1 MNIGTY
7 RFFKPFLRV
16 FGLVSHIF
24 LMSLPLTQV
33 TANEI
38 NSYGKRTF
46 AGVPTGLIRDI
57 EVSGDVVFLAAE
69 NGVFKVIGSY
79 AERIPFNQTNSNTG
93 IISDVW
99 VDDGILWI
107 VEYGVG
113 VFRYDLSTGNSKKY
127 LPQVPELKEVWKLV
141 VTQQFIAFSTIN
153 GILVVD
159 RKAGSLTDWAENVSP
174 GKLAKVYSLVG
185 QSQSRVFAQ
194 SQSYLIDINIEDKQV
209 VLKSVKD
216 DFKKLSEITV
226 VNTHGD
232 KVYLGGPEG
241 LYTADSSFQK
251 LSFIPFANYS
261 SFKKPVEYI
270 YVSSINEIWVAAGG
284 IYKVSEDMIK
294 SLDWMKPMLSS
305 DSIQSIMS
313 ISETKDN
320 EILLSSSQIGMVALT
335 NTQRSIN
342 YLSLGG
348 VVYEKNIDDV
358 GVDSSGRIFIKDS
371 EDTFHITGDNSTLSV
386 VQNNKLGRCFSRYEV
401 LFEKIYSRSI
411 EEIDFCKGNYN
422 HVTRVDNKSFY
433 AYLETS
439 DGWKYFLFDDNEILD
454 SFDAPAF
461 VRESIVLNRGE
472 ILAYDIHST
481 IHFQLSKYKWKS
493 LTANDTNLQ
502 GITCVIELE
511 GFYLICTSGNGL
523 RQINSTNGEISK
535 SSIFG
540 DVDIRFIRGGLLSQA
555 KNLWLAT
562 NVGLFIYDTEHDI
575 LYDLDSSDGVFDL
588 DFDYRNIHE
597 AQGRVIVIGD
607 RLVYNFDESKLIE
620 NLRNNEQTLSRA
632 TIYRADWE
640 GEEPHSLDPG
650 YLDLPPTLDSEYGTL
665 SFSVASNSYV
675 ESYKHKLEFRILGY
689 IEDWQTHNASSM
701 NLAISDIGYGNF
713 ELQARVQSPHS
724 NVEYPINSLHFK
736 INPPFYL
743 SHYAYFLYAILMIMC
758 VYLYRKGY
766 LKLVA
771 SMVINT
777 SLVQKVL
784 GRYGAE
790 HKNKIEAL
798 AQNKIRLFSNVSHEL
813 RTPLQL
819 IMSELGNSKKS
830 DSEKE
835 KLNITA
841 LVHNVQRME
850 NLLDQVNTVDKL
862 GTSTLENFRLYS
874 VDDIKIIAS
883 SLDSLVKTKRQ
894 VLDVSTRGTGT
905 ISLLKGSLESIIGNL
920 ITNAVKFTEN
930 NGIIKFSAVFD
941 EDNLTLSVRDNGKG
955 IDESNHQEIFKRY
968 KRIDPSPEATG
979 EGIGLSLVKELVAM
993 NQGEISVDSA
1003 LGKGT
1008 KFIATFPIDDIQLLN
1023 SQNLDESTNSN
1034 WEDKPAILLVD
1045 DSRQLR
1051 NHLFKLFSSTYK
1063 CLVAR
1068 DGKQAL
1074 DILQIHKV
1082 NLVIT
1087 DLMMP
1092 VMSGLNFVEK
1102 LRDTDALNYLPI
1114 IVLTA
1119 KVDDESKERA
1129 LQANVDCL
1137 LTKPIA
1143 DEELMLRVRHLVA
1156 LKRAPSNNLSSSDMN
1171 KSEDSCILL
1180 PELLSEKDM
1189 AFYLN
1194 FISVL
1199 ENNYQ
1204 DEYFTRDKA
1213 ADLLLISPRS
1223 LNRKLS
1229 ELFDYNFSEFLSR
1242 FRIDK
1247 SKALLANGASVI
1259 SVAISVGF
1267 AGPSYFSTTFKR
1279 IMGIPPKQYSSTLVE
1294 PHGSEHQV

>member
-1 MNIGTY
+1 MKWVKSS
-7 RFFKPFLRV
+7 FFGSIVIVLLLGFDV
-16 FGLVSHIF
+16 FASVGSESFHGRSV
-24 LMSLPLTQV
+24 
-33 TANEI
+33 
-38 NSYGKRTF
+38 F
-46 AGVPTGLIRDI
+46 AGTPAGVIWDI
-57 EVSGDVVFLAAE
+57 EVVDEAIYLAAE
-69 NGVFKVIGSY
+69 NGVFQIVGQESQKVNY
-79 AERIPFNQTNSNTG
+79 NQSNLETG
-93 IISDVW
+93 IISDVAYEQGYLW
-99 VDDGILWI
+99 VS
-107 VEYGVG
+107 EFGVG
-113 VFRYDLSTGNSKKY
+113 VFKYNLKTGVSEQFISDSSDLKS
-127 LPQVPELKEVWKLV
+127 VWNLV
-141 VTQQFIAFSTIN
+141 VTPDYLVISLIN
-153 GILVVD
+153 GIYVVNRTTREIQNWAD
-159 RKAGSLTDWAENVSP
+159 EISSRSLSGA
-174 GKLAKVYSLVG
+174 YSLVSANQTSVHAISETYHIEIDLTG
-185 QSQSRVFAQ
+185 QSVKLSPLTKDYPKLSKLTAI
-194 SQSYLIDINIEDKQV
+194 SYF
-209 VLKSVKD
+209 
-216 DFKKLSEITV
+216 DFKQYV
-226 VNTHGD
+226 
-232 KVYLGGPEG
+232 GGPEG
-241 LYTADSSFQK
+241 IYIIDEQKNTKNFYPFDTALTIRK
-251 LSFIPFANYS
+251 PLSKIFIADEDN
-261 SFKKPVEYI
+261 
-270 YVSSINEIWVAAGG
+270 IWIAAGG
-284 IYKVSEDMIK
+284 LYKVIEGAITAI
-294 SLDWMKPMLSS
+294 DWMNPIITSDAIHSIAAINKLRNGELILASTQLGLISLS
-305 DSIQSIMS
+305 DSQ
-313 ISETKDN
+313 KA
-320 EILLSSSQIGMVALT
+320 V
-335 NTQRSIN
+335 N
-342 YLSLGG
+342 YLSLNE
-348 VVYEKNIDDV
+348 VLYQKNIRSAGTTRE
-358 GVDSSGRIFIKDS
+358 GVAFIKDAS
-371 EDTFHITGDNSTLSV
+371 NSYFLQTKNGSLTLHTS
-386 VQNNKLGRCFSRYEV
+386 KAAKCLDGYEIK
-401 LFEKIYSRSI
+401 F
-411 EEIDFCKGNYN
+411 EEIYLKERGEMSFCSNPYN
-422 HVTRVDNKSFY
+422 HIIKLSDNKYY
-433 AYLETS
+433 AYALTE
-439 DGWKYFLFDDNEILD
+439 DGWKYYLADVASILD
-454 SFDAPAF
+454 EFDAPPF
-461 VRESIVLNRGE
+461 LKDSIVLSSGE
-472 ILAYDIHST
+472 LMGFDVNSSIH
-481 IHFQLSKYKWKS
+481 IQLSKFNWKVLPPS
-493 LTANDTNLQ
+493 ETGWSRITCIIEFNDT
-502 GITCVIELE
+502 
-511 GFYLICTSGNGL
+511 YLVCSSGSGL
-523 RQINSTNGEISK
+523 SEIDSTTGDISK
-535 SSIFG
+535 SKLLDNS
-540 DVDIRFIRGGLLSQA
+540 DIRFVRAGLLSS
-555 KNLWLAT
+555 NGNFWFTT
-562 NVGLFIYDTEHDI
+562 NIGLFLYDTSDDN
-575 LYDLDSSDGVFDL
+575 LY
-588 DFDYRNIHE
+588 
-597 AQGRVIVIGD
+597 Q
-607 RLVYNFDESKLIE
+607 
-620 NLRNNEQTLSRA
+620 
-632 TIYRADWE
+632 
-640 GEEPHSLDPG
+640 
-650 YLDLPPTLDSEYGTL
+650 LDSENGIWDVDFDFGGIHELNDTIVIEGDRFAYSINEKVIIKSLSEANVAPKISFLKAEWLNEKGEVDSLYPIFSNSAFTIGSGYQTL
-665 SFSVASNSYV
+665 DFSVASNSYV

-724 NVEYPINSLHFK
+724 NLEYPINSLHFK

-1023 SQNLDESTNSN
+1023 SQNLDESTDSN

-1074 DILQIHKV
+1074 DILQTHKV

-1092 VMSGLNFVEK
+1092 VMGGLNFVEK

-1171 KSEDSCILL
+1171 KSKDSCILL

-1199 ENNYQ
+1199 EKNYQ

-1247 SKALLANGASVI
+1247 SKALLADGASVI
-1259 SVAISVGF
+1259 SVATSVGF

-1279 IMGIPPKQYSSTLVE
+1279 IMGIPPKQYSSTFEE
-1294 PHGSEHQV
+1294 PRSSEHQV